1 LSKRVKLRLPPHIKY
16 LEAAGAI
23 ADGRVKVLE
32 HEEARARATVVSS
45 SGERSYNVI
54 VEKQGDKNINAYSD
68 DNGTRYRG
76 YIGYPIISLMMLVG
90 WLPRDKSV
98 EEALKGIPWKTLN
111 EKYKKYAIVME
122 HVFRQ
127 AEERGVGRMRLEE
140 FIQFMKSKLAQYN
153 VYYKEW
159 KSKPSLADYM

>member
-1 LSKRVKLRLPPHIKY
+1 MKLRLPPHIKY

-23 ADGRVKVLE
+23 ADGRVKILM
-32 HEEARARATVVSS
+32 HEEARAEATVVSS

-54 VEKQGDKNINAYSD
+54 VEKHGDKIVNAYSD

-76 YIGYPIISLMMLVG
+76 YIGYPIISLMMLIG
-90 WLPRDKSV
+90 WLPRDRSV

-122 HVFRQ
+122 HVYRQ
-127 AEERGVGRMRLEE
+127 AEERGVSRKRLEE
-140 FIQFMKSKLAQYN
+140 FIQVMKSELAQYR
-153 VYYKEW
+153 VYYREW
-159 KSKPSLADYM
+159 ESKPSLADYM

>member
-1 LSKRVKLRLPPHIKY
+1 MSKRVKLRLPPHIKY

-23 ADGRVKVLE
+23 ADGRVKILM
-32 HEEARARATVVSS
+32 HEEGRAEATVVSS

-54 VEKQGDKNINAYSD
+54 VEKQGDKIVNAYSD

-76 YIGYPIISLMMLVG
+76 YIGYPIISLMMLIG
-90 WLPRDKSV
+90 WLSRDRSV

-122 HVFRQ
+122 HVFKQ
-127 AEERGVGRMRLEE
+127 AEERGVGRRRLEE
-140 FIQFMKSKLAQYN
+140 FIHVMKRKLAQYR